1 MSSAIIFFKKKN
13 IDKESYV
20 EADDMLSDIAQFLRS
35 GANDMLSDIIQFLA
49 TIVAANQGRSF
60 FDPKTS
66 FSTHFD
72 PKHFRQLDKLIHGLK
87 KPSQNP
93 KST

>member
-1 MSSAIIFFKKKN
+1 
-13 IDKESYV
+13 
-20 EADDMLSDIAQFLRS
+20 
-35 GANDMLSDIIQFLA
+35 
-49 TIVAANQGRSF
+49 VAANQGRSF

-87 KPSQNP
+87 NHLKIQNQP
-93 KST
+93 EIKKKILLSSYMFFYVILR